1 MTTQVAPQR
10 VAQRIT
16 SPEQAL
22 ETAHRLAEQFS
33 PTAAERDSQR
43 RLPVAELADLFASG
57 LGAITVPQEF
67 GGPGLSNRV
76 LAQVIAIL
84 SQGDASIGQVP
95 QNHYYA
101 LEVLRVNGSP
111 QQQRR
116 LYQEALA
123 GVHFGNALAEFAS
136 KAAHHRSTSLARHE
150 GQWQLSGQKFYATG
164 ALYAGRIPT
173 AARGEDGKEQL
184 VFLPRNTPGLSI
196 TDDWSGFGQRTTG
209 SGSVTLEQCPVDEE
223 DIVPFQTAFERPT
236 PVGPLAQIMHAAIDQ
251 GIAKAAWQD
260 MLQFVRSRSR
270 PWIDAG
276 VEHASEDP
284 LTLDRIGKISARIQA
299 GDALLAVAGEAI
311 DVAQRH
317 SDALS
322 VAQASIEVATAR
334 AWTTEVALAAGN
346 LLFELAGS
354 RATLQEYNLDR
365 HWRNARTHTLHDPVR
380 WKYPA
385 IGNYV
390 LNGVLPPRRGTL

>member
-1 MTTQVAPQR
+1 MTSQTVPQR
-10 VAQRIT
+10 TAQSIT
-16 SPEQAL
+16 DAGQAL
-22 ETAHRLAEQFS
+22 ETAHRLATEFS
-33 PTAAERDSQR
+33 PGAAERDSQR
-43 RLPVAELADLFASG
+43 RLPVTELAELFASG
-57 LGAITVPQEF
+57 LGGITVPREF
-67 GGPGLSNRV
+67 GGPALSNRV
-76 LAQVIAIL
+76 LAQVIVIL
-84 SQGDASIGQVP
+84 SQADASIGQVP

-101 LEVLRVNGSP
+101 LEVLRVNGSKR
-111 QQQRR
+111 QQQR

-123 GVHFGNALAEFAS
+123 GVHFGNALAEFTS
-136 KAAHHRSTSLARHE
+136 KAAHQRSTALSRHQ
-150 GQWQLSGQKFYATG
+150 GQWRLSGQKFYATG

-173 AARGEDGKEQL
+173 AALGEDGKEQL
-184 VFLPRNTPGLSI
+184 VFLPRNTPGLTI

-209 SGSVTLEQCPVDEE
+209 SGSVALNHCPIDEE

-260 MLQFVRSRSR
+260 MLQFVRTRSR
-270 PWIDAG
+270 PWIDSG
-276 VEHASEDP
+276 VEQASEDP

-299 GDALLAVAGEAI
+299 GDALLEVAGEAV
-311 DVAQRH
+311 DAAQRH
-317 SDALS
+317 SDAQS
-322 VAQASIEVATAR
+322 VAEASIEVARAR
-334 AWTTEVALAAGN
+334 AWTTEVSLAAGN

-354 RATLQEYNLDR
+354 RATVQEYNLDR

>member
-1 MTTQVAPQR
+1 MTSQTVPQR
-10 VAQRIT
+10 TAQSIT
-16 SPEQAL
+16 DAGQAL
-22 ETAHRLAEQFS
+22 ETAHRLATEFS
-33 PTAAERDSQR
+33 PGAAERDSQR
-43 RLPVAELADLFASG
+43 RLPVTELAELFASG
-57 LGAITVPQEF
+57 LGGITVPREF
-67 GGPGLSNRV
+67 GGPALSNRV
-76 LAQVIAIL
+76 LAQVIVIL
-84 SQGDASIGQVP
+84 SQADASIGQIP

-101 LEVLRVNGSP
+101 LEVLRVNGSKR
-111 QQQRR
+111 QQQR

-123 GVHFGNALAEFAS
+123 GVHFGNALAEFTS
-136 KAAHHRSTSLARHE
+136 KAAHQRSTALSRNQ
-150 GQWQLSGQKFYATG
+150 GQWHLNGQKFYATG

-173 AARGEDGKEQL
+173 AALGEDGKEQL
-184 VFLPRNTPGLSI
+184 VFLPRNTPGLTI

-209 SGSVTLEQCPVDEE
+209 SGSVALNHCPVDEE

-260 MLQFVRSRSR
+260 MLQFVRTRSR
-270 PWIDAG
+270 PWIDSG
-276 VEHASEDP
+276 VEQASEDP

-299 GDALLAVAGEAI
+299 GDALLEVAGEAV
-311 DVAQRH
+311 DAAQRH
-317 SDALS
+317 SDAQL
-322 VAQASIEVATAR
+322 VAEASIEVARAR
-334 AWTTEVALAAGN
+334 AWTTEVSLAAGN

-354 RATLQEYNLDR
+354 RATVQEYNLDR

>member
-67 GGPGLSNRV
+67 GGPALSNRV

-116 LYQEALA
+116 LYQEALD

-184 VFLPRNTPGLSI
+184 VFLPRNTTGLSI

-223 DIVPFQTAFERPT
+223 DIVPSRRRLNGRRRLARWRRSCT
-236 PVGPLAQIMHAAIDQ
+236 PPSIRASPKPRGRTCCNLFAA
-251 GIAKAAWQD
+251 
-260 MLQFVRSRSR
+260 VR
-270 PWIDAG
+270 
-276 VEHASEDP
+276 
-284 LTLDRIGKISARIQA
+284 AR
-299 GDALLAVAGEAI
+299 GLMPV
-311 DVAQRH
+311 
-317 SDALS
+317 SN
-322 VAQASIEVATAR
+322 TP
-334 AWTTEVALAAGN
+334 
-346 LLFELAGS
+346 
-354 RATLQEYNLDR
+354 
-365 HWRNARTHTLHDPVR
+365 ARTR
-380 WKYPA
+380 
-385 IGNYV
+385 
-390 LNGVLPPRRGTL
+390 